1 MLLFWRWKE
10 VYFGDNLK
18 TFAAIRNCL
27 GAKGIRYHY
36 RVVNQS
42 HRGGLF
48 GADKSRIYYGNLF
61 TNKKVE
67 LLYYVYV
74 KNKDYEDA
82 RYLLDCNHI

>member
-1 MLLFWRWKE
+1 MLCAFVLALERGLFRRQSE
-10 VYFGDNLK
+10 N
-18 TFAAIRNCL
+18 ICC
-27 GAKGIRYHY
+27 YHY